1 MDELFWGRDHEDVND
16 WAERLNMAAEV
27 RDFNA
32 DKLFK
37 IAKLN
42 VRGRAKDWYRRL
54 QPAPADW
61 DELRT
66 LILQKYG
73 GVDAD
78 DITVKLDAIKQEPR
92 ERVQRYFEHILMPN
106 SEGDFWLGSGRKFES
121 YVLLELLLTLR
132 SWWLQPLSS
141 SECWVNLGRL
151 HSSPLERNRKREQLR
166 RPWNIRLPL

>member
-16 WAERLNMAAEV
+16 WAERLSMVAEV

-42 VRGRAKDWYRRL
+42 LRGRAKDWYRRL

-73 GVDAD
+73 GVDVD
-78 DITVKLDAIKQEPR
+78 EIRVKLDAIKQEPK
-92 ERVQRYFEHILMPN
+92 ERVQRYFERMDRL
-106 SEGDFWLGSGRKFES
+106 FQRGRI
-121 YVLLELLLTLR
+121 
-132 SWWLQPLSS
+132 PDA
-141 SECWVNLGRL
+141 
-151 HSSPLERNRKREQLR
+151 EQ
-166 RPWNIRLPL
+166 